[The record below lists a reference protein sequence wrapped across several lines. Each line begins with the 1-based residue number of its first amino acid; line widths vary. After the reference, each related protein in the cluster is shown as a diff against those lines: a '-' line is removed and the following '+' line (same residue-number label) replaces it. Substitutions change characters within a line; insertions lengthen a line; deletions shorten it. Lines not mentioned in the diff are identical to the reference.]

1 MRHWQGGWL
10 PGTIIIYYDPD
21 PRWGWVGGHGGRR
34 GSSLLLAQVAE
45 GPRLAWSQGRRVSA
59 PLPAARALPLP
70 LRPLSGSR
78 SPGAVQAPDA
88 AHRPWLVA
96 LARSPATI
104 ATPAAASRAMN
115 LPRGLLVAWT
125 LSLWPGTFPP
135 SPPFASG
142 SSLVL
147 QDLCSS
153 CEEKDETRLPW
164 HYLRTQVCGN
174 PLQLNC
180 PAKIAKEGIVPRK
193 VFLEL
198 WCVWDKKKLLELL
211 EQLSTLGAPRCSCGN
226 KFPRVHRA
234 TRASLH
240 CQGPRPQLGKGT
252 DRAERV

>member
-1 MRHWQGGWL
+1 MGLGGGDMEGVGAAACCW
-10 PGTIIIYYDPD
+10 
-21 PRWGWVGGHGGRR
+21 PRWQR
-34 GSSLLLAQVAE
+34 GPDWP
-45 GPRLAWSQGRRVSA
+45 G
-59 PLPAARALPLP
+59 ARAAAC
-70 LRPLSGSR
+70 LRP
-78 SPGAVQAPDA
+78 SPPPEPSHFLCARCQGAGAREQCRLRTA

-164 HYLRTQVCGN
+164 HYLGTQV
-174 PLQLNC
+174 
-180 PAKIAKEGIVPRK
+180 
-193 VFLEL
+193 
-198 WCVWDKKKLLELL
+198 
-211 EQLSTLGAPRCSCGN
+211 
-226 KFPRVHRA
+226 
-234 TRASLH
+234 
-240 CQGPRPQLGKGT
+240 
-252 DRAERV
+252 

>member
-1 MRHWQGGWL
+1 MGLGG
-10 PGTIIIYYDPD
+10 GTWRASGQQPAAG
-21 PRWGWVGGHGGRR
+21 PGGRGAQTGLEPGPPR
-34 GSSLLLAQVAE
+34 VCAPPRRQSPPTSSAPAVRVQEPGSSA
-45 GPRLAWSQGRRVSA
+45 GSGRGA
-59 PLPAARALPLP
+59 PT
-70 LRPLSGSR
+70 
-78 SPGAVQAPDA
+78 V
-88 AHRPWLVA
+88 
-96 LARSPATI
+96 ARSPATI
-104 ATPAAASRAMN
+104 ATLAAASRAMN

-164 HYLRTQVCGN
+164 HYLGTQVCRN

-180 PAKIAKEGIVPRK
+180 TAKIAKEGVVPRK
-193 VFLEL
+193 VFLGL

-211 EQLSTLGAPRCSCGN
+211 EQLSTLGAPPPRCSCGN